1 MKSPIVVAAVALIM
15 ISMVAGFYFYNASSG
30 SPTDPSPSPTPSPPA
45 PIPGVQL
52 QVNHLLASSNGTVSF
67 DVSLYEYDSGV
78 LEAVLINETRYSW
91 SEGSTENTTI
101 LKGQTKYWSKDL
113 GSLNPGSQIQVTV
126 QATPEWGS
134 DTTTVDQSP
143 APDNNTFPDFLYNVY
158 CGVDLFDQG
167 IHVIATS
174 QNPLTQLENSYF
186 PESYWMLLRE
196 NVTTKA
202 TDQDFIS
209 ILISRGNK
217 PTGGYGLQ
225 IESFS
230 WLESYP
236 VKFRFHV
243 NFTDPGEG
251 VIVTQ
256 ALTNPMVLV
265 PIGKLSPGE
274 YEVEV
279 PIVQY
284 IQTFDEHGN
293 IKWITVMTFK
303 EEVWKQSLTITNSQ
317 GSIPFATFEMVVNE
331 NQVADLIVPIDL
343 TESLTRERAEKIAN
357 AAFIHVKGE
366 NTLFLLDSITF
377 NDQEIVAH
385 YIWGINENDM
395 SHIFDLTAD
404 LTSLKIEVTHC
415 R

>member
-1 MKSPIVVAAVALIM
+1 MVAAVALII
-15 ISMVAGFYFYNASSG
+15 ISMVAGSYFYNASLG
-30 SPTDPSPSPTPSPPA
+30 DPADPSPSPTPSPPT

-52 QVNHLLASSNGTVSF
+52 QVNHLFASSNGTVSF

-78 LEAVLINETRYSW
+78 LEAVFINETRYSW
-91 SEGSTENTTI
+91 SEGSSENTTI
-101 LKGQTKYWSKDL
+101 VKGQTKHWSKDF
-113 GSLNPGSQIQVTV
+113 GSLNPGTQIQVTV

-134 DTTTVDQSP
+134 ATTTVDQSP
-143 APDNNTFPDFLYNVY
+143 APDNNTFPDFLYDVY

-174 QNPLTQLENSYF
+174 QNPLTQLENSYL
-186 PESYWMLLRE
+186 PESYWMLMCE
-196 NVTTKA
+196 NVTTQA

-236 VKFRFHV
+236 IKFRFHV

-256 ALTNPMVLV
+256 ALTNPLVLV

-293 IKWITVMTFK
+293 IEWITVMTFK
-303 EEVWKQSLTITNSQ
+303 EEVWTQNLTITNSQ
-317 GSIPFATFEMVVNE
+317 GSIPLATFAMVVNE
-331 NQVADLIVPIDL
+331 NSVADLIVPIEL
-343 TESLTRERAEKIAN
+343 TESLTRQQAEKIAN

-377 NDQEIVAH
+377 NDQEIFAH

-404 LTSLKIEVTHC
+404 LINLQIEITHC

>member
-1 MKSPIVVAAVALIM
+1 MKSPILVVVALII
-15 ISMVAGFYFYNASSG
+15 ISMVAGILFYNASLVD
-30 SPTDPSPSPTPSPPA
+30 PADPSHSPTPTPPT

-52 QVNHLLASSNGTVSF
+52 QVNHLSASSNGTVSF
-67 DVSLYEYDSGV
+67 DVSLCEYDSGV
-78 LEAVLINETRYSW
+78 LEAVFINETWYSW

-101 LKGQTKYWSKDL
+101 LKGQTKHWSKNL
-113 GSLNPGSQIQVTV
+113 GSLNPGTQIQVTV
-126 QATPEWGS
+126 QATPQWGNG
-134 DTTTVDQSP
+134 TTTVDQPPS
-143 APDNNTFPDFLYNVY
+143 PDNNTLPDLLYDSY
-158 CGVDLFDQG
+158 SGVDLFDQG

-174 QNPLTQLENSYF
+174 QNPLTQLDNSHF
-186 PESYWMLLRE
+186 PESYWMLMHE
-196 NVTTKA
+196 NVTTQA

-236 VKFRFHV
+236 VKFRFHM
-243 NFTDPGEG
+243 NFTDPGED

-274 YEVEV
+274 YEIEV
-279 PIVQY
+279 HIVQY

-293 IKWITVMTFK
+293 IEWITVMTLK
-303 EEVWKQSLTITNSQ
+303 EEVWKQNLRITNSE
-317 GSIPFATFEMVVNE
+317 GAIPSATFEVVVNE
-331 NQVADLIVPIDL
+331 NQFTDIIVPIDL
-343 TESLTRERAEKIAN
+343 TKSLTEEEAEKIAN

-377 NDQEIVAH
+377 NDQKIVAH
-385 YIWGINENDM
+385 YIWGVNENDL

-404 LTSLKIEVTHC
+404 LTSRQIEVTHC